1 MPNRVLSAVV
11 TSAASLK
18 VSLNRAITIPKM
30 IVARR
35 RVARA
40 RMKL

>member
-1 MPNRVLSAVV
+1 VRTGRLMPYEAEQQLK
-11 TSAASLK
+11 AACE
-18 VSLNRAITIPKM
+18 

-40 RMKL
+40 R